1 MRRSKFSLSYKHL
14 LSFNMGD
21 LVPIGLLEVLPG
33 DSIQHATSALVRL
46 SPMLAPVMHKVD
58 IKIHHWFVPHRLCW
72 EGFEDFITGGPDG
85 EDDTV
90 APTVT
95 VDDND
100 IAVGDLL
107 DHLGVRPL
115 TAGTFSAIPL
125 RAYGLV
131 FNEYY
136 RDQDLDTP
144 LTVSIASGSDTTTNR
159 NMQRIRWSKDYFTSS
174 RPWEQKGPD
183 ITLPLG
189 TSAPVTGSAY
199 VKGLASRGT
208 PTWDIVSGNVT
219 EAGGSV
225 ISASNSDGNR
235 WASLDPG
242 TGMTA
247 AVRQIGSSVRP
258 GVYVDTNEI
267 GTGATPWTADLSS
280 ASAITVRALREAL
293 ALQRFQEARARYGS
307 RYPEYLRYLGVSPQ
321 DARLQ
326 RPEYLGGGRAPV
338 QISEVLQTAEGTNP
352 VGEMRGHGIGGMRS
366 NRYRR
371 FIPEHGYVLSLA
383 AIEPKAIYAD
393 GLERHWSRTTRED
406 YWMKELEFIGQQEV
420 LNKEV
425 YFAHATPNGVFG
437 FQDRYR
443 EYREKFSRISGEFRT
458 VLDHWHFA
466 RLFSSDPALNSTF
479 VACIPAQD
487 RVFAVPSQ
495 NVVYAMVRHSIQA
508 RRLVSASAAPRTF

>member
-1 MRRSKFSLSYKHL
+1 MRRSKFNLSYKHL
-14 LSFNMGD
+14 MSFNMGD

-33 DSIQHATSALVRL
+33 DSVQHATSALIRL

-58 IKIHHWFVPHRLCW
+58 IKIHHWFVPHRLTFD
-72 EGFEDFITGGPDG
+72 GFEDFITGGPDG
-85 EDDTV
+85 EDATV
-90 APTVT
+90 FPTRT
-95 VDDND
+95 VDNND
-100 IAVGDLL
+100 VAVGSLL
-107 DHLGVRPL
+107 DHLGIRPL
-115 TAGTFSAIPL
+115 TAGTFSALPL
-125 RAYGLV
+125 RAYNLV
-131 FNEYY
+131 FNEFY

-144 LTVSIASGSDTTTNR
+144 ATISTASGNDTTTASNLL
-159 NMQRIRWSKDYFTSS
+159 RIRWDKDYFTSA

-189 TSAPVTGSAY
+189 TEAPLSGFARVDGIGTSN
-199 VKGLASRGT
+199 SR
-208 PTWDIVSGNVT
+208 TWDKIS
-219 EAGGSV
+219 GSV
-225 ISASNSDGNR
+225 NLSGSGSVTASNAADQRWGSFSANDTGFFINQQGNTDNPR
-235 WASLDPG
+235 IYSNLAQPY
-242 TGMTA
+242 
-247 AVRQIGSSVRP
+247 GS
-258 GVYVDTNEI
+258 
-267 GTGATPWTADLSS
+267 TPAPYADLST

-326 RPEYLGGGRAPV
+326 RPEYLGGGRAPI

-383 AIEPKAIYAD
+383 AVVPKAIYAD
-393 GLERHWSRTTRED
+393 GLERHWSRTTKED
-406 YWMKELEFIGQQEV
+406 FWTKELEFIGQQEV

-425 YFAHATPNGVFG
+425 YMAHATPNGVFG

-458 VLDHWHFA
+458 VLDHWHLA
-466 RLFSSDPALNSTF
+466 RLFASDPALNSTF

-487 RVFAVPSQ
+487 RIFAVPSQ
-495 NVVYAMVRHSIQA
+495 NVVYGMIKHSIQA
-508 RRLVSASAAPRTF
+508 RRLVSGSAAPRTF